1 MKVSVCHADT
11 GGCGFYRMIAPATVL
26 KNAGLD
32 ITLDYQSQSQRA
44 VYDGDRMV
52 SIKPTGDDVMVIQRP
67 IFPEVLQAIPLI
79 QANGTKVVV
88 ELDDDYWSIDPRNG
102 YRKGL
107 AKAGLL
113 DVPDTMLK
121 ACRLADMVTVSTP
134 ELAKLIP
141 NKNVI
146 VLRNY
151 VPAYYLDIEVDYGEN
166 WELTEG
172 KKVVGWTGS
181 TETHVGD
188 LEVMGYSLRRAVRNH
203 DAKFL
208 AIGSHNAGE
217 ITGFYDGE
225 SLSSDWVEL
234 KNYPKAVKSFSIGVV
249 PLRMSRFNQCKSYLK
264 GMEYA
269 ALGIPFVASPTE
281 EYKILNKQG
290 VGLIAKEKHDW
301 LKDLNQLLTSD
312 NVELI
317 QAGKAFASENTYERN
332 AWRWAEAWQ
341 SIIN

>member
-67 IFPEVLQAIPLI
+67 TYPDILDAIPLI

-88 ELDDDYWSIDPRNG
+88 ELDDDYWSIDPRNS

-107 AKAGLL
+107 EKAGLK
-113 DVPDTMLK
+113 DAPDIMKK
-121 ACRLADMVTVSTP
+121 ACELADLVTVSTP

-151 VPAYYLDIEVDYGEN
+151 VPAYYLDIEPDYGDN

-172 KKVVGWTGS
+172 KKIVGWTGS
-181 TETHVGD
+181 TSTHVGD
-188 LEVMGYSLRRAVRNH
+188 LEVMGYSLRRAVRSH
-203 DAKFL
+203 DARFL
-208 AIGSHNAGE
+208 TIGSEDAWE
-217 ITGFYDGE
+217 VTGFDADEALY
-225 SLSSDWVEL
+225 SPWVEL
-234 KNYPKAVKSFSIGVV
+234 KNYIQAVKAFDVGVV
-249 PLRMSRFNQCKSYLK
+249 PLRMSRFNECKSYLK

-312 NVELI
+312 NVNLI